1 MLVRHR
7 KTKNLVSV
15 VAVCVAGLF
24 AIAGPARA
32 TQLPYTSYSVT
43 NDQSVTI
50 SGSVSGTVGSGQ
62 IVLMDGSNSYPTWCI
77 DIYHTL
83 LGSDTSTY
91 TEYPTS
97 SNTPGNMGVPV
108 PPGPGT
114 ALTAT
119 QIGEIGALADYG
131 NAHIGDNFNVSSGV
145 QIAIWETEYSPSDTF
160 VGSAGANAEAAALLG
175 MTLTPDPN
183 WAQLADYTTNT
194 QGVVISVNNQS
205 LEFKPPAGV
214 PPLPE
219 PATLALLGIG
229 LAGLGLSRR
238 RKLN

>member
-32 TQLPYTSYSVT
+32 TTLPYTSYSVT
-43 NDQSVTI
+43 NDQNVVI
-50 SGSVSGTVGSGQ
+50 NGSETVGSGQ

-97 SNTPGNMGVPV
+97 SYAPGNMGVPV

-145 QIAIWETEYSPSDTF
+145 QIAIWETEYGLSDSF
-160 VGSAGANAEAAALLG
+160 VGSAGANAEAATLLA
-175 MTLTPDPN
+175 MTFTPDPN
-183 WAQLADYTTNT
+183 WAQLADYTNGT
-194 QGVVISVNNQS
+194 QGLVINNQG
-205 LEFKPPAGV
+205 LEFKPPAGAV
-214 PPLPE
+214 PE

-229 LAGLGLSRR
+229 LAGIGLSRR